1 MFCFLLL
8 KPLFW
13 KVITAC
19 LSTSMVSYQL
29 LKPLFWKV
37 VTASPFKTGD
47 YPRIKKGTTTNL
59 VSDVAIVYCQSTDKG
74 KGL

>member
-1 MFCFLLL
+1 MFCFL
-8 KPLFW
+8 
-13 KVITAC
+13 
-19 LSTSMVSYQL
+19 L

-59 VSDVAIVYCQSTDKG
+59 VSDVAIVYCQSTDKE